1 MTIELGSVASAPV
14 AASVRSVTR
23 ALRILATFDDE
34 HAVLSLPEL
43 LDRSGLP
50 KTTAHRLIQTLL
62 RNGFL
67 FRRGDDRYC
76 LGSALLRLSRAVEV
90 AWRLP
95 LAADAAMESLC
106 ARSQE
111 TVNLYLLEG
120 LTRVCV
126 AQKQGPQNVRYVIP
140 VGVRLPLYAGASGK
154 LLLAHQPPA
163 VFEAVLAA
171 AGRSDE
177 FGETLAADL
186 EKIRRR
192 GYATSWDERERGAS
206 SVAAGIEDRKG
217 RVIAALAVSG
227 PTSRFTPDR
236 VEAFAGLLEEAS
248 AAMTDALAGSPD
260 GLGSGLPSGADD
272 IRP

>member
-1 MTIELGSVASAPV
+1 MTTELGIGGPAPV

-67 FRRGDDRYC
+67 FRRADDRYC
-76 LGSALLRLSRAVEV
+76 LGSALLRLSRAVDV

-95 LAADAAMESLC
+95 SAADAAMESLR

-111 TVNLYLLEG
+111 TVNLYVLEG
-120 LTRVCV
+120 LARVCV
-126 AQKQGPQNVRYVIP
+126 AQKEGSQNVRYVIP

-163 VFEAVLAA
+163 VFQAVMVA
-171 AGRSDE
+171 AGRNDE
-177 FGETLAADL
+177 FGTALAADL

-206 SVAAGIEDRKG
+206 SVAAGIEDRNG

-227 PTSRFTPDR
+227 PTSRFTTDR
-236 VEAFAGLLEEAS
+236 VEEIAGMVGEAS
-248 AAMTDALAGSPD
+248 AAMADALAGSRD
-260 GLGSGLPSGADD
+260 GLGSGLPPSADD
-272 IRP
+272 SSP

>member
-1 MTIELGSVASAPV
+1 MTIELGSAASGPV

-120 LTRVCV
+120 LARVCV

-163 VFEAVLAA
+163 VLQAVLAA

-192 GYATSWDERERGAS
+192 GYATSWDERERGA
-206 SVAAGIEDRKG
+206 AGDEPAEHENEP
-217 RVIAALAVSG
+217 IAQGVHG
-227 PTSRFTPDR
+227 PTRGSDR
-236 VEAFAGLLEEAS
+236 EEGAEKGEVGEQTRRREAQVELGLEERQQH
-248 AAMTDALAGSPD
+248 GE
-260 GLGSGLPSGADD
+260 GRGDD
-272 IRP
+272 RG